1 MQMLT
6 VKQAAESM
14 GVSEKTIRSILPELG
29 AVDLMAGRGQRRII
43 RIPESALD
51 AYLSRCRIVASPE
64 PQKRTRRKAEQPVDL
79 TLFEPDGR
87 IRRRTS

>member
-6 VKQAAESM
+6 VKQAAASL
-14 GVSEKTIRSILPELG
+14 GVSEQIIRSILPELG
-29 AVDLMAGRGQRRII
+29 AVDLMAGRNQRRTI
-43 RIPESALD
+43 RIPEAALD

-64 PQKRTRRKAEQPVDL
+64 PQTRTRRKKETVDL

-87 IRRRTS
+87 IKRRTS

>member
-64 PQKRTRRKAEQPVDL
+64 PQMRTRRKKETVDL

-87 IRRRTS
+87 IKRRTS